1 MATFVVG
8 GEFVQPSTQFGGST
22 GVQSTNYQTPPD
34 GWQPQIQSTNYPV
47 TPDVDWINMTPDQ
60 KAQFAQAYAGYTA
73 PAPPV
78 SQPIDLSQVWNYS
91 STPQAYTPP
100 AYSVTAPQAAY
111 VAPPAYTQQGSS
123 EQGSAMPSQFGG
135 STSGG
140 GNYTDYLNQASS
152 GFQPFLQPTYDEQGL
167 SPYMKAAIQNYEMNI
182 MPAIQ
187 NSYASI
193 GLGSSPAMSEGVAAG
208 YYSILP
214 QVLQLQQQGQLEA
227 SQGLGQLAGYENQRY
242 GIDQNTALGYAG
254 LDTQRYGIDQQAAAA
269 AAARELQAQ
278 QIALQGELGYGQ
290 LGLGAAANELQQ
302 RSLSLQAMGLAGQLE
317 NQQYQAQ
324 LDAYYNEMLRL
335 QQLAILG
342 ITGLNIPIGSQV
354 TG

>member
-1 MATFVVG
+1 M
-8 GEFVQPSTQFGGST
+8 PDQFGGLT
-22 GVQSTNYQTPPD
+22 
-34 GWQPQIQSTNYPV
+34 
-47 TPDVDWINMTPDQ
+47 
-60 KAQFAQAYAGYTA
+60 
-73 PAPPV
+73 
-78 SQPIDLSQVWNYS
+78 SQ
-91 STPQAYTPP
+91 
-100 AYSVTAPQAAY
+100 
-111 VAPPAYTQQGSS
+111 
-123 EQGSAMPSQFGG
+123 
-135 STSGG
+135 GG
-140 GNYTDYLNQASS
+140 GYADYLNQASS

-167 SPYMKAAIQNYEMNI
+167 SPHMKAAMQNYEMNI

-214 QVLQLQQQGQLEA
+214 QVLQLQQQGQLA
-227 SQGLGQLAGYENQRY
+227 AAQGIGQLAGYENQRYATDLQNALGYAGLDVQRY

-254 LDTQRYGIDQQAAAA
+254 LDTQRYGIDQQSAAA

-317 NQQYQAQ
+317 NQQYQTQ

-342 ITGLNIPIGSQV
+342 ITGLNVPIGSQA

>member
-1 MATFVVG
+1 M
-8 GEFVQPSTQFGGST
+8 
-22 GVQSTNYQTPPD
+22 PD
-34 GWQPQIQSTNYPV
+34 
-47 TPDVDWINMTPDQ
+47 
-60 KAQFAQAYAGYTA
+60 
-73 PAPPV
+73 
-78 SQPIDLSQVWNYS
+78 
-91 STPQAYTPP
+91 
-100 AYSVTAPQAAY
+100 
-111 VAPPAYTQQGSS
+111 
-123 EQGSAMPSQFGG
+123 QFGG

-140 GNYTDYLNQASS
+140 GNYTDYLNQASA

-167 SPYMKAAIQNYEMNI
+167 SPYMKAQMQNYEMNI
-182 MPAIQ
+182 MPQIQ

-214 QVLQLQQQGQLEA
+214 QVLQLQQQGQLAA
-227 SQGLGQLAGYENQRY
+227 SQGLGQLAGYENQRYGIDQQTALGYAGLDTQRYGIDTNAATQRYVADLQNALGYAGLDTQRY

-278 QIALQGELGYGQ
+278 QIALNGELGYGQ

-302 RSLSLQAMGLAGQLE
+302 RSLALQAMGLAGQLE
-317 NQQYQAQ
+317 NQQYQTQ

-354 TG
+354 AG